1 MIPMI
6 HFTLHQNQTDD
17 KCSPN
22 SQAITTTSTEWWR
35 RGGNTTLTE
44 FTLSLSEKIFMCKV
58 VFIFAK
64 IPYKQN
70 IIYLVILVTDVRVPI
85 RCMHMQVDLSRVDLT
100 FAQGKKRC
108 VQYSSLMCINKK
120 FRLTVI
126 PVYCGNAS

>member
-35 RGGNTTLTE
+35 RGGNTTLTV
-44 FTLSLSEKIFMCKV
+44 FTLSLSEEIFMCKV

-70 IIYLVILVTDVRVPI
+70 IIYLFILVTDVRVPI
-85 RCMHMQVDLSRVDLT
+85 RCVLHMQVDLSRVDLT
-100 FAQGKKRC
+100 FAH